1 MRARSYARPSSVWE
15 QAARDA
21 DFTLWLPERV
31 PLFFR
36 RIPAGRFRMGA
47 RGYDAREEPV
57 HEVTIA
63 DDFYLGTFPVTQEQY
78 RAVARRS
85 PALQSKPE
93 PSDFKGPRRPV
104 ENVTWRDAVRFADW
118 LTRERAGKLPKDF
131 GRACLPTEV
140 EWEHACRAGTE
151 TEYYAGDGAA
161 ALGAVA
167 WYGENSGGETHPVDE
182 RDESHPFGLFGM
194 HGNVWEWCHD
204 VFDETAYR
212 RRVDG
217 KADPG
222 ASGREREYELGLE
235 SMLGS
240 GRPRVLRGG
249 SWDFRPEFCRSAS
262 RNWIVPGGRVGF
274 DGFRVC
280 LVFGP
285 AGSRREAEP
294 GAPGAGGRGTRPEAE
309 GAGATGSGRRRGS
322 DPGAP
327 AAEVR

>member
-47 RGYDAREEPV
+47 RGYWSNEEPV

-118 LTRERAGKLPKDF
+118 LTRERAGKLPKGF

-151 TEYYAGDGAA
+151 TEYYAGDGEA

-217 KADPG
+217 AVDPG

-249 SWDFRPEFCRSAS
+249 SWNDHPEYCRSAFRLGDDPDVRD
-262 RNWIVPGGRVGF
+262 RN

-280 LVFGP
+280 LVRR
-285 AGSRREAEP
+285 AADEKRSRVPRE
-294 GAPGAGGRGTRPEAE
+294 PEAE
-309 GAGATGSGRRRGS
+309 GRGRRRKG
-322 DPGAP
+322 PVQLARAGG
-327 AAEVR
+327 EVRTPERRRLRCGRP